1 MKKRLPSFL
10 AGFLCAILL
19 ISLTVGVYAA
29 SEWPKTIEVGHINIM
44 VNGKE
49 FQPTDS
55 KGRPVDV
62 FVYKGTT
69 YAPLRALAEAYG
81 LDVWYDSASNLAAV
95 GPKGSAPSTTIPP
108 AQSKPDVTEMYTA
121 ETYYP
126 YSVPSITA
134 VTQLRP
140 VRVSDSTAAEI
151 PNYTYRYYYDE
162 YTWNF
167 YKSFLQSKGYEI
179 RNTSWGIVDGY
190 DVYVNGV
197 YAMNVQ
203 HFAVGSTNEILV
215 FVYVY

>member
-81 LDVWYDSASNLAAV
+81 LTV
-95 GPKGSAPSTTIPP
+95 
-108 AQSKPDVTEMYTA
+108 
-121 ETYYP
+121 
-126 YSVPSITA
+126 
-134 VTQLRP
+134 
-140 VRVSDSTAAEI
+140 
-151 PNYTYRYYYDE
+151 
-162 YTWNF
+162 
-167 YKSFLQSKGYEI
+167 
-179 RNTSWGIVDGY
+179 GY
-190 DVYVNGV
+190 DAAKNMATVTAPGNSTQAPTNQPTVKFYPDLPHVPDYGAIYDVRADLVYLYEGKTL
-197 YAMNVQ
+197 YLYDR
-203 HFAVGSTNEILV
+203 ILV
-215 FVYVY
+215 PPDSVTSYINVLTTYGFKFDHKFVDDSGNTVLIYNKDNLFVYVATVHFDELVEKDGAYLFGEYLAIMIY